1 MKKNIIFAAIVAAV
15 TLVSCSQQE
24 QTAMLDKNST
34 FTASIEQEFTRTTLA
49 STNKVNWEY
58 NDRIN
63 INGAEYMA
71 APKNPAT
78 KAVFQYMKGDLPKR
92 TPYCAIYPANL
103 YTWNGYEFP
112 SILEYKE
119 GSLNTPMY
127 AESNTEELC
136 FKNICGVLHL
146 SLNGIGKVARIT
158 VSADQNICGPFEVDE
173 SMTARLVAGIDNAE
187 MMNHNTVTLDC
198 GERGELLDEWDY
210 KDFYI
215 PLPAGEYTGLM
226 ITITGT
232 NGAEFVKVASN
243 NVNVQRNSIYS
254 LNFTTVFTLKE
265 TLADYF
271 LGLSADQA
279 NLTAATDEAMWSMTQ
294 SQIEASKNNPQKF
307 FLPEIHTWD
316 NAYAAIELIDKGLAY
331 INNGMLTDVQG
342 LTSAELYFLEAY
354 LYFELF
360 RAYGGVVPVL
370 SGDFTPTTNDEMVG
384 IITELGER
392 CINNI
397 STLSSKTITLVNNDD
412 KHIEMIRPTK
422 WAAQALLGRLYLY
435 YASPLFSS
443 TSDQSRWTKASTYL
457 DAVINSGEVVL
468 QSSYEGIWNAWG
480 EDSNNKEILFGVR
493 IKTKDNAYEGLHP
506 TQSIVDQY
514 GDGSGEKTFGMEY
527 PNNSIPLYTEWDK
540 SPYNFIK
547 DHRFEVTIQTPLS
560 TAGYSLLKHVAHIMP
575 IIRYGEVLLNCAETY
590 FNTGN
595 NTKAREYVNQIRQRA
610 GLAPISQLDN
620 EDIDIIKQE
629 RLLELAFEGHRFWDV
644 RRWKQ
649 GEDCFGIINAAV
661 VTEQNEGPLLLTR
674 TPINRAWSEKYYFY
688 PVSRK

>member
-1 MKKNIIFAAIVAAV
+1 MKKNIIFAAIVTATA
-15 TLVSCSQQE
+15 LVSCSQQE

-71 APKNPAT
+71 EPKNPAT
-78 KAVFQYMKGDLPKR
+78 KAVFQYMKGQLPEY
-92 TPYCAIYPANL
+92 TPYRAIYPANL

-112 SILEYKE
+112 SRLEYKE

-127 AESNTEELC
+127 AESNSEELY

-158 VSADQNICGPFEVDE
+158 VSANENICGPFEVNT
-173 SMTARLVAGIDNAE
+173 STWTAELVAGIDSLE
-187 MMNHNTVTLDC
+187 MMYRKSVTLDC

-215 PLPAGEYTGLM
+215 PLPAGEYNDLT

-232 NGAEFVKVASN
+232 NGAEFVKVARN
-243 NVNVQRNSIYS
+243 PVNVQRNSIYS

-279 NLTAATDEAMWSMTQ
+279 NLTAATDEAMWTMPQ
-294 SQIEASKNNPQKF
+294 SQIEISQKDPRSF

-342 LTSAELYFLEAY
+342 LTKEELYFLEAY

-370 SGDFTPTTNDEMVG
+370 SDFPTPTTNDEMVD
-384 IITELGER
+384 IITKCAEIGQESKP
-392 CINNI
+392 
-397 STLSSKTITLVNNDD
+397 STKTIELV
-412 KHIEMIRPTK
+412 HGIEMIRPTQG
-422 WAAQALLGRLYLY
+422 AAKALLGRLYLY
-435 YASPLFSS
+435 YASPLFSP
-443 TSDQSRWTKASTYL
+443 TSDQSKWTKASTYL
-457 DAVINSGEVVL
+457 DAVINSGEAAL
-468 QSSYEGIWNAWG
+468 QDSYEGIWSAWG
-480 EDSNNKEILFGVR
+480 EESNKEILFGVR

-506 TQSIVDQY
+506 TSHLYSQFDETDSRRASTI
-514 GDGSGEKTFGMEY
+514 
-527 PNNSIPLYTEWDK
+527 NNWDNELYLVK
-540 SPYNFIK
+540 P
-547 DHRFEVTIQTPLS
+547 
-560 TAGYSLLKHVAHIMP
+560 VAHIMP
-575 IIRYGEVLLNCAETY
+575 IIRYGEVLLDYAEAAFSKGDNGQATIY
-590 FNTGN
+590 
-595 NTKAREYVNQIRQRA
+595 YNQIRQRS
-610 GLAPISQLDN
+610 GLAPVSQLS
-620 EDIDIIKQE
+620 DIKEIKQE

-649 GEDCFGIINAAV
+649 GSTYFGTI
-661 VTEQNEGPLLLTR
+661 EGIQR
-674 TPINRAWSEKYYFY
+674 KWNDEYNFY
-688 PVSRK
+688 PVPRK

>member
-1 MKKNIIFAAIVAAV
+1 MKKNIIFAAIVAA
-15 TLVSCSQQE
+15 TALVSCSQQE

-58 NDRIN
+58 DDRIN
-63 INGAEYMA
+63 INGSEYMA
-71 APKNPAT
+71 VPKTPAT
-78 KAVFQYMKGDLPKR
+78 KAVFQYMKGKLPEY
-92 TPYCAIYPANL
+92 TPYRAIYPANL
-103 YTWNGYEFP
+103 YTGNGYEFP
-112 SILEYKE
+112 SRLEYKE

-127 AESNTEELC
+127 AESNSEELY

-146 SLNGIGKVARIT
+146 SLNGIGKVASIT
-158 VSADQNICGPFEVDE
+158 VSANQNICGPFEVDY
-173 SMTARLVAGIDNAE
+173 SMTARLVAGIDSFE
-187 MMNHNTVTLDC
+187 MMYRNSVTLDC

-215 PLPAGEYTGLM
+215 PLPAGEYTGLT

-243 NVNVQRNSIYS
+243 PVNVQRNSIYS

-279 NLTAATDEAMWSMTQ
+279 NLTAATDEAMWTMTQ
-294 SQIEASKNNPQKF
+294 SQIEVSQKEPKSF

-370 SGDFTPTTNDEMVG
+370 SGDFVTPTTNDEMVD
-384 IITELGER
+384 IITKLGEI
-392 CINNI
+392 CINSN
-397 STLSSKTITLVNNDD
+397 TTPSSKTITLVNDD
-412 KHIEMIRPTK
+412 KHIEMIRPTQGTAK
-422 WAAQALLGRLYLY
+422 ALLGRLYLY

-443 TSDQSRWTKASTYL
+443 TSDPSKWAKASDYMA
-457 DAVINSGEVVL
+457 AVIHSGEAEL
-468 QSSYEGIWNAWG
+468 QSSYEGIWSAWG
-480 EDSNNKEILFGVR
+480 EESNKEILFG

-506 TQSIVDQY
+506 TSHLYSQFDEADSRRASTI
-514 GDGSGEKTFGMEY
+514 EK
-527 PNNSIPLYTEWDK
+527 SDKLYLVK
-540 SPYNFIK
+540 P
-547 DHRFEVTIQTPLS
+547 
-560 TAGYSLLKHVAHIMP
+560 VAHIMP
-575 IIRYGEVLLNCAETY
+575 IIRYGEVLLDYAEAAFSKGDNGQATTY
-590 FNTGN
+590 
-595 NTKAREYVNQIRQRA
+595 YNQIRQRS
-610 GLAPISQLDN
+610 GLAPISQLS
-620 EDIDIIKQE
+620 DIKEIKQE
-629 RLLELAFEGHRFWDV
+629 RLLELVFEGHRFWDV

-649 GEDCFGIINAAV
+649 GSTYFGTI
-661 VTEQNEGPLLLTR
+661 EGIQR
-674 TPINRAWSEKYYFY
+674 TWSEKYNFY

>member
-1 MKKNIIFAAIVAAV
+1 MKKNIIFAAIVAA
-15 TLVSCSQQE
+15 TALVSCSQQE

-71 APKNPAT
+71 EPKNPAT
-78 KAVFQYMKGDLPKR
+78 KAVFQYMKGQLPEY
-92 TPYCAIYPANL
+92 TPYRAIYPANL

-112 SILEYKE
+112 SRLEYKE

-127 AESNTEELC
+127 AESNSEELY

-158 VSADQNICGPFEVDE
+158 VSANENICGPFEVNT
-173 SMTARLVAGIDNAE
+173 STWTAELVAGIDSLE
-187 MMNHNTVTLDC
+187 MMYRKSVTLDC

-215 PLPAGEYTGLM
+215 PLPAGEYNDLT

-232 NGAEFVKVASN
+232 NGAEFVKVARN
-243 NVNVQRNSIYS
+243 PVNVQRNSIYS

-279 NLTAATDEAMWSMTQ
+279 NLTAATDEAMWTMTQ
-294 SQIEASKNNPQKF
+294 NQIEISQKDPRSF

-370 SGDFTPTTNDEMVG
+370 SDFPTPTTNAEMVD
-384 IITELGER
+384 IITKCAEIGQESKP
-392 CINNI
+392 
-397 STLSSKTITLVNNDD
+397 STKTIELV
-412 KHIEMIRPTK
+412 HGIEMIRPTQG
-422 WAAQALLGRLYLY
+422 AAKALLGRLYLY
-435 YASPLFSS
+435 YASPLFSP
-443 TSDQSRWTKASTYL
+443 TSDQSKWTKASTYL
-457 DAVINSGEVVL
+457 DAVINSGEAAL
-468 QSSYEGIWNAWG
+468 RDSYEGIWSAWG
-480 EDSNNKEILFGVR
+480 EESNKEILFGVR

-506 TQSIVDQY
+506 TSHLYSQFDETDSRRASTI
-514 GDGSGEKTFGMEY
+514 
-527 PNNSIPLYTEWDK
+527 NNWDNELYLVK
-540 SPYNFIK
+540 P
-547 DHRFEVTIQTPLS
+547 
-560 TAGYSLLKHVAHIMP
+560 VAHIMP
-575 IIRYGEVLLNCAETY
+575 IIRYGEVLLDYAEAA
-590 FNTGN
+590 FNAY
-595 NTKAREYVNQIRQRA
+595 NTSNATEYYNRIRKRS
-610 GLAPISQLDN
+610 GLAPVSQLS
-620 EDIDIIKQE
+620 DIKEIKQE

-649 GEDCFGIINAAV
+649 GSTYFGTI
-661 VTEQNEGPLLLTR
+661 EGIQR
-674 TPINRAWSEKYYFY
+674 KWNDEYNFY
-688 PVSRK
+688 PVPRK

>member
-1 MKKNIIFAAIVAAV
+1 
-15 TLVSCSQQE
+15 
-24 QTAMLDKNST
+24 MLDKNST

-71 APKNPAT
+71 EPKNPAT
-78 KAVFQYMKGDLPKR
+78 KAVFQYMKGELPER
-92 TPYCAIYPANL
+92 TPYRAIYPANL

-112 SILEYKE
+112 SILKYKE

-127 AESNTEELC
+127 AESNSEELY

-158 VSADQNICGPFEVDE
+158 VSANQNICGPFEVDY
-173 SMTARLVAGIDNAE
+173 SMTARLVASIDSAE
-187 MMNHNTVTLDC
+187 FMNYNTVTLDC
-198 GERGELLDEWDY
+198 GERGELLDEWNY

-215 PLPAGEYTGLM
+215 PLPAGEYTGLT

-232 NGAEFVKVASN
+232 NGAAIEKTTEN
-243 NVNVQRNSIYS
+243 TVNVQRNSIYS

-279 NLTAATDEAMWSMTQ
+279 NLTAATDEAMWTMTQ
-294 SQIEASKNNPQKF
+294 NQIEISQKDPRSF

-342 LTSAELYFLEAY
+342 LTREELYFLEAY

-370 SGDFTPTTNDEMVG
+370 SDFPTPTTNDEMVD
-384 IITELGER
+384 IITKLGEI
-392 CINNI
+392 CIINSN
-397 STLSSKTITLVNNDD
+397 TTPSSKTITLVNDD
-412 KHIEMIRPTK
+412 KHIEMIRPTQG
-422 WAAQALLGRLYLY
+422 AAKALLGRLYLY

-443 TSDQSRWTKASTYL
+443 TSDQSKWAKALTYL
-457 DAVINSGEVVL
+457 DAVINSGEAAL
-468 QSSYEGIWNAWG
+468 KDSYEGIWRAWG
-480 EDSNNKEILFGVR
+480 EDNKEILFGVR

-506 TQSIVDQY
+506 TSH
-514 GDGSGEKTFGMEY
+514 
-527 PNNSIPLYTEWDK
+527 LYSQFDETDSRRAFTIKNWDNELYLAK
-540 SPYNFIK
+540 P
-547 DHRFEVTIQTPLS
+547 
-560 TAGYSLLKHVAHIMP
+560 VANIMP
-575 IIRYGEVLLNCAETY
+575 IIRYGEVLLNCAEAY

-595 NTKAREYVNQIRQRA
+595 NSQAERYVNQIRDRS
-610 GLAPISQLDN
+610 GLAPINLQSDD
-620 EDIDIIKQE
+620 DINKIKQE

-649 GEDCFGIINAAV
+649 GSTYFGTI
-661 VTEQNEGPLLLTR
+661 EGIQR
-674 TPINRAWSEKYYFY
+674 KWNDEYNFY
-688 PVSRK
+688 PVPRK